1 MKLLKTNIQYFIS
14 NKSLVNNKQLSFYS
28 GSEDK
33 LNMKSSFSN
42 KDIFLK
48 NLSEKKQKECIMGK
62 NCPFLKKYILLKNE
76 VKGLIT
82 SINKIKKI
90 NEFLSQSLLN
100 KSKLY
105 QCVLDEN
112 ENLKKEYYYLEQRKN
127 HTENSNI
134 KNDILSLTQKPKI
147 NKKIQQD
154 SYHGEKKKFINLKLK
169 SSVSRN
175 KNGEKL
181 KKIFFNSI
189 SNEKNNIDIYKNTK
203 NNNLQTINS
212 LISPKKENRKPSDLN
227 INILH
232 NNKKNKNFNDK
243 IYRNINLINN
253 KNPEIY
259 YDLIYKYTKQQ
270 KPKFISDKMKRSFLS
285 HNIDFETLIKNN
297 NPLIKLSHLTKSE
310 ENFLSIINS
319 SSDENLLKY
328 FDMINYLITD
338 YKDILELG
346 IRMKSFIKN
355 SILLVESIIDNNSI
369 KVLIE
374 ITCKILACDRAS
386 LFILD
391 KISDSLIVYSGEG
404 IKKAQIKVPKDKGIV
419 GACFMDM
426 KKIRIDNA
434 YLDKR
439 FNTEIDKKTN
449 YKTRSILCYPL
460 VDRHGECFGVI
471 EAINKLIPPFNI
483 DDEELIKLL
492 SYQANIIFKSLNTY
506 DDNRYLSLKLIIIIN
521 YNIIINNIYNKF
533 DITEKTE
540 DTLLNIFDCMIS
552 KFYFVEND
560 KIVHY
565 SKGEKG
571 RVEFDINIGIIGKVA
586 KLKDILG
593 YQSIKNSVEY
603 NSLIDID
610 SSDGLLT
617 FPILEIQTKKI
628 KGVIQIPYIGKIYK
642 NGKPKDVEVNLIKK
656 FRKCIKY
663 WIKKNN
669 F

>member
-1 MKLLKTNIQYFIS
+1 M
-14 NKSLVNNKQLSFYS
+14 
-28 GSEDK
+28 E
-33 LNMKSSFSN
+33 
-42 KDIFLK
+42 
-48 NLSEKKQKECIMGK
+48 
-62 NCPFLKKYILLKNE
+62 
-76 VKGLIT
+76 
-82 SINKIKKI
+82 KKI
-90 NEFLSQSLLN
+90 NL
-100 KSKLY
+100 
-105 QCVLDEN
+105 
-112 ENLKKEYYYLEQRKN
+112 
-127 HTENSNI
+127 
-134 KNDILSLTQKPKI
+134 
-147 NKKIQQD
+147 
-154 SYHGEKKKFINLKLK
+154 
-169 SSVSRN
+169 
-175 KNGEKL
+175 L

-533 DITEKTE
+533 DVTEKTE

-571 RVEFDINIGIIGKVA
+571 RVEYDINIGIIGKVA